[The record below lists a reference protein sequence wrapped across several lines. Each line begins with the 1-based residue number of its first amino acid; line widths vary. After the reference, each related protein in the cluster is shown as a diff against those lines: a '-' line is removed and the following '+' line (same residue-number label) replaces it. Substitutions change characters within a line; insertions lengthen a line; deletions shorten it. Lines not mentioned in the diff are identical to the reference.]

1 MESGLTK
8 ADASLYGVT
17 TPETIAAWLA
27 ARQSQRGRR
36 PTFIAGR
43 FIKKSQPRFEEGC
56 GSFALGVRV
65 DEGGQ
70 RGEGRRLREILKTYT
85 ENRDGQGGGGGR
97 EIFSTYTHREKRN
110 RSSKRDRP
118 TNTHSRHTQSV
129 THTRRPHEPSKAG
142 AARPVRPTKS
152 SGPHACRT
160 RDRDPPS
167 EQASE
172 HVNTTDHQPV
182 LQPAPHRPRGPRAG
196 RIPTPALLFHVF
208 SLPAGRPQSR
218 SSARP
223 RKRGR
228 TPGARATPTHTA
240 HSPTPTQSV

>member
-182 LQPAPHRPRGPRAG
+182 LHSPQPASPLPPARPETARAG
-196 RIPTPALLFHVF
+196 RIECNESQSPSPLLHVF
-208 SLPAGRPQSR
+208 SLPRE
-218 SSARP
+218 
-223 RKRGR
+223 KRI
-228 TPGARATPTHTA
+228 TDF
-240 HSPTPTQSV
+240 